1 MNPSDSRPARSA
13 FAVGLYG
20 PPSPDLA
27 AGTGLS
33 CSASNCLR
41 MLSSLPRGC
50 PAPLR
55 SVAGAVYC
63 LRRDMSGSANPT
75 FRVFI
80 SRGCK
85 VRLMLGLRTCSPPT
99 SLTARCGLLTPHS
112 DGEVSLNAQGLL
124 RGAPALTATGL
135 SPASLMQHE
144 SPRFRGDTRSGRT
157 MEGLYQLLHIP
168 AKFWLPRKQ
177 AADRRQRVRTKDR
190 RIAACAFAIQSFATS
205 GGPERNH
212 GSLRCQIGA
221 GVYFFHVHVS

>member
-157 MEGLYQLLHIP
+157 TCWNCIGQRHHVAQRFARLFHRI
-168 AKFWLPRKQ
+168 A
-177 AADRRQRVRTKDR
+177 RRNPLAIRRERRRTR
-190 RIAACAFAIQSFATS
+190 RIRV
-205 GGPERNH
+205 PERN
-212 GSLRCQIGA
+212 A
-221 GVYFFHVHVS
+221 GHVIACWRLPRRIHPVLILNLHFE